1 MPEMQHP
8 ALKLSVTRIPDL
20 SSIPTN
26 TPDTGQQAVK
36 VGSVFT
42 RSFKSCSK
50 LSLSFPEKERVWGRS
65 RSADTNIFLRGLD

>member
-8 ALKLSVTRIPDL
+8 ALKLCDANPRLVPHSHQHGRRR
-20 SSIPTN
+20 
-26 TPDTGQQAVK
+26 AVK

-42 RSFKSCSK
+42 RSFKTCSK

-65 RSADTNIFLRGLD
+65 RSADTNIFLRGFD